1 MLRAKG
7 LLEKHVVAHKSTK
20 KPLWETTTGGHME
33 NTLSRVRHQIVTI
46 AKDQENR
53 VAAATDLEENIVS
66 RAVGS
71 SVQIMRQDKGKL
83 EVHLRDKLDRIVTI
97 NIEEGGWATI
107 SSTTAREPETVIG
120 LQPTLDTIA
129 WHLLGR

>member
-1 MLRAKG
+1 
-7 LLEKHVVAHKSTK
+7 
-20 KPLWETTTGGHME
+20 ME
-33 NTLSRVRHQIVTI
+33 NTLSRVSHQIATI

-120 LQPTLDTIA
+120 LQPTLDAIA

>member
-1 MLRAKG
+1 
-7 LLEKHVVAHKSTK
+7 
-20 KPLWETTTGGHME
+20 ME
-33 NTLSRVRHQIVTI
+33 NTLSRVRHQIATI

-97 NIEEGGWATI
+97 NIVACSFASAERRTAT
-107 SSTTAREPETVIG
+107 
-120 LQPTLDTIA
+120 
-129 WHLLGR
+129 